1 MKKLKRICTAAL
13 CVLLACALCAC
24 GKKGV
29 TTEQH
34 RWDEGEVTKQPTCG
48 TPGERVYTCLDCG
61 ETRVE
66 EIEPTGQHVFTS
78 GSSSYLATEPT
89 EDAEGERLC
98 MCSKCKQLV
107 VRNTVTYEKYQSDVS
122 GVTAGIGAFKLSAF
136 GNNNPKFYPAD
147 YTKYDEPDSLVT
159 GHPRLLFT
167 ADDLPAIRAA
177 VADYSNAS
185 LLRSLTATANA
196 YDSANLGAATDHAA
210 ATDAGPKGKH
220 NCNEAIL
227 RSIMAKA
234 LLYQVTGVKLHGY
247 QAILMMKQYMTT
259 LDIVSVANEE
269 RYYGYTMFVA
279 AIVYDWCYDLMTD
292 ADQKQFRYG
301 VDNLLCREGMEIGR
315 PPTGQGAVCGHGCE
329 RQLLRDYLS
338 FAVACADE
346 DPTWYRLI
354 GGRIYTEYIPVRNE
368 FYKSGYTPQG
378 ISTYL
383 PIRFGSDMWSAWI
396 LQVATGSNPYDAD
409 NMQQV
414 LHSVFSRI
422 VDGQYLFQPEGDSEQ
437 TSCKNIL
444 GQLTLCTWISAA
456 LYEDETAAA
465 WAQFFGN
472 NEASLLYILLPHVP
486 DADKNTR
493 YDDLDL
499 ILYNGG
505 FIGEI
510 VAHDGWQNGSCTV
523 KMKVGNYTTSGHDHA
538 ESGSFQIYYKGTL
551 AGDSGYYDTY
561 GSTHYWNYHRSSI
574 AHNTLAVNRAN
585 GNGSYTTVIQRS
597 PGTEPKTLEQ
607 WLHDANDKY
616 HKADTVGVAWG
627 YADAAETDPVYA
639 YIAGDITAAY
649 ESDVADEVTRRML
662 AVYDTGVAGVPM
674 FFFVFDRVTTAAAT
688 DRATFLL
695 HTVNQPVVSGN
706 TVTVY
711 NGGGVMVLQS
721 VIGGDVIET
730 VGGEGKNY
738 WLNGQQIATEN
749 DEDDGYWGRVEISAD
764 DPADKTE
771 TMLNVI
777 YVTDTAHEDEVSLP
791 AATIRTDKVSGSV
804 IGQTAA
810 VFVNSAA
817 RAESALS
824 FTTEGAGTLHYYVS
838 GVAAGNWTVQVGS
851 NTQTVTATEE
861 GGLLVFSAPAGNV
874 TLTPAGR

>member
-1 MKKLKRICTAAL
+1 MKKLKKILTALL
-13 CVLLACALCAC
+13 CVTLACALVAC
-24 GKKGV
+24 GKTAV

-34 RWDEGEVTKQPTCG
+34 NWDEGVVTKQPTCG

-61 ETRVE
+61 ETYTEV
-66 EIEPTGQHVFTS
+66 IEPTGQHVFQS
-78 GSSSYLATEPT
+78 GNSSYLATEPT
-89 EDAEGERLC
+89 ENADGERLA
-98 MCSKCKQLV
+98 MCSKCKQLA
-107 VRNTVTYEKYQSDVS
+107 VRSTVTYAEYQTKVA
-122 GVTAGIGAFKLSAF
+122 GVTDNIGTFKLSAF
-136 GNNNPKFYPAD
+136 GSSNPKFYPAD
-147 YTKYDEPDSLVT
+147 SAGYDEPTALVS

-167 ADDLPAIRAA
+167 ADDLPAMRAA
-177 VADYSNAS
+177 IADYSNAT
-185 LLRSLTATANA
+185 LLRSLTTTANA
-196 YDSANLGAATDHAA
+196 YSSANLGTATDHKSADD
-210 ATDAGPKGKH
+210 TGPKGKH

-247 QAILMMKQYMTT
+247 EAILMMKQYMTT
-259 LDIVSVANEE
+259 LDIVSVSNSE

-279 AIVYDWCYDLMTD
+279 AIVYDWCYDLMTE

-301 VDNLLCREGMEIGR
+301 AAALGEEMEIGR
-315 PPTGQGAVCGHGCE
+315 PPKDQGAVCDHGCE

-346 DPTWYRLI
+346 EPSWYRLV
-354 GGRIYTEYIPVRNE
+354 GGRIYTEYVPVRNE

-465 WAQFFGN
+465 WAQFLGN

-510 VAHDGWQNGSCTV
+510 VAHDGWGNGSCTV

-561 GSTHYWNYHRSSI
+561 GSTHYWTYHRSSI
-574 AHNTLAVNRAN
+574 AHNTLAVNRVN
-585 GNGSYTTVIQRS
+585 RDGTYTTLVQRS
-597 PGTEPKTLEQ
+597 PGTQPKTLNE
-607 WLHDANDKY
+607 WLYDANDKY

-627 YADAAETDPVYA
+627 YADAAKTDPVYA

-649 ESDVADEVTRRML
+649 ESDVADAVTRRML
-662 AVYDTGVAGVPM
+662 AVYDTGTQGVPM
-674 FFFVFDRVTTAAAT
+674 FLFVYDHVTTKYDTDRV
-688 DRATFLL
+688 TFLL
-695 HTVNQPVVSGN
+695 HTINQPTVEGN
-706 TVTVY
+706 TVTAY
-711 NGGGVMVLQS
+711 DGSGVMVLQS

-730 VGGEGKNY
+730 VGGDDHNY
-738 WLNGQQIATEN
+738 WLNGQQIATKNGEN
-749 DEDDGYWGRVEISAD
+749 DGYWGRVEISAD
-764 DPADKTE
+764 GAGKTE
-771 TMLNVI
+771 NMLNVI
-777 YVTDTAHEDEVSLP
+777 YVTDAEHEYGVSLP
-791 AATIRTDKVSGSV
+791 AAAIENEQVSGSV

-817 RAESALS
+817 RAEGALS
-824 FTTEGAGTLHYYVS
+824 FTTAGEGTLNYYVS
-838 GVAAGNWTVQVGS
+838 GVAAGAWTVQVGS

-861 GGLLVFSAPAGNV
+861 GGLLVFAAPAGNV
-874 TLTPAGR
+874 TLTPVEH